1 MKKLLQKDPKKRIGI
16 GNDKTDLKNHPFF
29 ADINWDDIAN
39 KKIPPP
45 LELDDIREEYD
56 MNEKVDFNDKGYN
69 NENQVIKRVQG
80 FTFIRNE
87 KK

>member
-1 MKKLLQKDPKKRIGI
+1 MV
-16 GNDKTDLKNHPFF
+16 
-29 ADINWDDIAN
+29 
-39 KKIPPP
+39 
-45 LELDDIREEYD
+45 DIREEYD
-56 MNEKVDFNDKGYN
+56 MNEKVDFNDKDYN